1 MLGKHFQKFLY
12 TRQKTSDVLYGLY
25 SISVKYLYLFCPG
38 TFFLMNKRFP
48 VNYSWQLCLAIW
60 RIYRAWIV
68 DLLRWEKWPA
78 TREYHI
84 ISTVFFRYACLPT
97 KDKPSETTYLGL
109 CQKSYLTTIFK
120 VEQLFNLGIVIFRC
134 LCCLILCNY
143 SCFYLGTSLF
153 RCSLIKD

>member
-1 MLGKHFQKFLY
+1 MPVPH
-12 TRQKTSDVLYGLY
+12 KTVSNIFVHKTKDIRRLVWSLFNKCEVFIFVLSGNL
-25 SISVKYLYLFCPG
+25 
-38 TFFLMNKRFP
+38 FLMNKRFP

-143 SCFYLGTSLF
+143 SCFYLGT
-153 RCSLIKD
+153 